1 MSDQNQRNEMDSFS
15 DALLDVCEQFRHSE
29 IDVIEAVYV
38 GIAFFTSM
46 AHDCA
51 PEPESA
57 SQLINHAVSAGKE
70 ASEGCNAETI
80 RH

>member
-51 PEPESA
+51 TN
-57 SQLINHAVSAGKE
+57 L
-70 ASEGCNAETI
+70 
-80 RH
+80 